1 MPGNHSKLPVEAET
15 VLKKV
20 AKYFRARAAMYAA
33 LYAGE
38 YDPER
43 LPPIAL
49 EVESVLDKFREPI
62 PQEHKIVI

>member
-1 MPGNHSKLPVEAET
+1 MPSNHSKLPVEAET

-49 EVESVLDKFREPI
+49 E
-62 PQEHKIVI
+62 